1 MDFTVAETATP
12 KFKFTLTLERSEG
25 NLTHGFVKA
34 ETKAAAGPDEHM
46 PEGSLRIEFL
56 NSFSIQAP
64 GVIKSVLPVR
74 LVDRAGNCWAAGILY
89 EKYFKTFGAA
99 KETFITLLLER
110 LFRRTQG
117 AAVPLLET
125 TEDLKQAN
133 VVFQRL
139 RTEQS
144 EQILYQVLR
153 DWFGEIIPGF
163 QAGYVPP
170 QPLAPQYA
178 VPGYPGQPYAVPY
191 GYQPVRPL
199 GQGIGLG
206 QGKLDT
212 LGSIVPVALRPT
224 VSDSTYDIPLSA
236 TKNIMDTLKRFRDL
250 VPKESSPAAARAIT
264 LAGSGINTQ
273 DRIVQTGVC
282 NDPYWTG
289 QDLSK
294 IYPWATLQFLSVEN
308 WSALAGDRNSVKFYP
323 AWTEFLD
330 GLDKIYSSAPL
341 LNRGAP
347 KAKFLD
353 QIRFTKVAEVPI
365 CKTPNPQLKFQ
376 QVQVGLLK
384 LQGLYERHVAKM
396 WSILNDL
403 IFVIQDPDTKA
414 EIVRLHPNV
423 ISASSNKSSAKYV
436 TDKAQEACEALKDY
450 YLAVEAAY
458 MESIV
463 QP

>member
-1 MDFTVAETATP
+1 
-12 KFKFTLTLERSEG
+12 
-25 NLTHGFVKA
+25 
-34 ETKAAAGPDEHM
+34 
-46 PEGSLRIEFL
+46 
-56 NSFSIQAP
+56 
-64 GVIKSVLPVR
+64 
-74 LVDRAGNCWAAGILY
+74 VDRAGNCWAAGILY
-89 EKYFKTFGAA
+89 EKYFKTFGTA

-170 QPLAPQYA
+170 QPQAPQPYA
-178 VPGYPGQPYAVPY
+178 YPGQPYAVPY

-365 CKTPNPQLKFQ
+365 CKTPNPQMKFQ

-403 IFVIQDPDTKA
+403 IFVIQDPDTKTD
-414 EIVRLHPNV
+414 IVRLHPSV
-423 ISASSNKSSAKYV
+423 VKMDGKASSFEYVNKKAAA
-436 TDKAQEACEALKDY
+436 AQEALGAFYVDIERIYAKTIEGMIE
-450 YLAVEAAY
+450 VK
-458 MESIV
+458 S
-463 QP
+463 